1 VVECGDGARIKF
13 LKKWKKTQ
21 LLKYSDDKNELKCV
35 IVQTKKTPM

>member
-1 VVECGDGARIKF
+1 MGLELSF
-13 LKKWKKTQ
+13 KKNEKKTQ